1 MAYQL
6 QPGLTQ
12 IDSLTIPK
20 PCADD
25 FVFEYPKPSSLNL
38 GSRPQ
43 TMLYGTAPYFAGKG
57 APSDLVDVADALR
70 PQMTT
75 QFNKIYVDTIGKNTF
90 PWQNISCMGP
100 VRTIDFEPSSTR
112 AELQNASFMG
122 RYSHNK

>member
-12 IDSLTIPK
+12 IDALTIPN

-25 FVFEYPKPSSLNL
+25 FVFEYAKPSSLNL

-57 APSDLVDVADALR
+57 APANLVDVADELR
-70 PQMTT
+70 PQSTD
-75 QFNKIYVDTIGKNTF
+75 QFRKIYVDTLNRNTF
-90 PWQNISCMGP
+90 PWQNVSCMGP
-100 VRTIDFEPSSTR
+100 VRTIDFEPASTR
-112 AELQNASFMG
+112 AELQNGLFMQ
-122 RYSHNK
+122 RYSK

>member
-12 IDSLTIPK
+12 IDALTIPK

-25 FVFEYPKPSSLNL
+25 FVFEYAKPSSLNM

-57 APSDLVDVADALR
+57 APANLVDVADELR
-70 PQMTT
+70 PQSTD
-75 QFNKIYVDTIGKNTF
+75 QFRKIYVDTLNRNTF
-90 PWQNISCMGP
+90 PWQNVSCMGP
-100 VRTIDFEPSSTR
+100 VRTIDFEPASTR
-112 AELQNASFMG
+112 AELQNGLFMQ
-122 RYSHNK
+122 RYSK

>member
-12 IDSLTIPK
+12 IDALTIPK

-25 FVFEYPKPSSLNL
+25 FVFEYAKPSSLNL

-57 APSDLVDVADALR
+57 APADLVDVADELR
-70 PQMTT
+70 PQSTD
-75 QFNKIYVDTIGKNTF
+75 QFRKTYVDTLDRNTF
-90 PWQNISCMGP
+90 PWQNVSCMGP
-100 VRTIDFEPSSTR
+100 VRTIQYEPASTR
-112 AELQNASFMG
+112 AELQNGLFMQ
-122 RYSHNK
+122 RYSK

>member
-25 FVFEYPKPSSLNL
+25 FVFEYAKPSSLNL

-57 APSDLVDVADALR
+57 APAELVDVSDELR
-70 PQMTT
+70 PQTT
-75 QFNKIYVDTIGKNTF
+75 AQFKKIYVDTLDRNTF
-90 PWQNISCMGP
+90 PWQNVSCMGP
-100 VRTIDFEPSSTR
+100 VRSMQYEPASTR
-112 AELQNASFMG
+112 AELQNGLFMQ
-122 RYSHNK
+122 RYSK